1 MANLVDATIP
11 QNSESP
17 TLGAQRIRETRSGF
31 NTLLGVEHDISD
43 DATTKGYH
51 GPNITIPEQ
60 ASISD
65 PGSNRGRLGVVEVA
79 GVAELHYRDDASGTK
94 QITNAGQL
102 NIVDAD
108 GAVVKTGAQTIAGVK
123 TFSDS
128 PIVPTPT
135 TNTQAANKNYVDTQV
150 GAITPWNP
158 SGTQIYSADAPTS
171 YTDLDIA
178 TLASITAQG
187 MLAILEVK
195 NNDANANVDFFFRPN
210 GSTAANDADAQ
221 YARGCAATRLS
232 AGKSAFITIPT
243 DSSGIVEWICLTS
256 GVATIVNLVGYIA

>member
-135 TNTQAANKNYVDTQV
+135 TNTQAANKSYADGTPKAQMKANNVQ
-150 GAITPWNP
+150 GATYSGMASG
-158 SGTQIYSADAPTS
+158 SGTDSQG
-171 YTDLDIA
+171 
-178 TLASITAQG
+178 SITHANG
-187 MLAILEVK
+187 MIEKWGQVTTAGSIPTFGNTGTVTFHDAFPNACEVAIY
-195 NNDANANVDFFFRPN
+195 NTGNAYNG
-210 GSTAANDADAQ
+210 GSTVNNVM
-221 YARGCAATRLS
+221 LS
-232 AGKSAFITIPT
+232 
-243 DSSGIVEWICLTS
+243 
-256 GVATIVNLVGYIA
+256 VATGSFTYAHGSNPKPTVIYWRAIGY